1 MAQKVEI
8 EVRLDNR
15 NFSEDANKVKL
26 EISAIAHQT
35 ESEGGRMGGVFDN
48 LGKKVAGAFAVSKL
62 IEFEKKIISVRSE
75 MESLQKS
82 FESLAGE
89 QVGRKLYEDIKQF
102 ATTTPMMMNDLA
114 KGAQTLLGFNIE
126 AEKIMPILRQIGDI
140 SMGDAQKFNSLTL
153 AFAQM
158 SSTGKLMGQDLLQ
171 MINAGFNPLV
181 VMAEKSG
188 KSVAQLKDEMS
199 KGLITVEMVEDAFR
213 TATAEGGK
221 FHNMLEAQSKTMRGA
236 LSNLQGAYNDMLNE
250 IGGKQQGL
258 MLEGV
263 ELAQSFVK
271 NYEKVGQVL
280 LGIITT
286 YGTYRAAIMAV
297 NIAEGVHTGKIVL
310 KTRALR
316 AAAAA
321 QALLNK
327 TMLANPYV
335 LAATALGVL
344 VGSVIAARDGLTDA
358 ERAQRDY
365 NKTLEDAK
373 QRQKEYNDETQDA
386 IRLAQDDS
394 TATEDRESAMK
405 TLIARYPEIIQKYID
420 EKGHLT
426 DILNLKREIAAYDG
440 QMANE
445 DNRINADLYKRYIE
459 VIKKSAG
466 GHTLN
471 ETERILYEGAVKKYK
486 DATPWYEPFRQDW
499 DERAID
505 YFTNLQKQAQHAYGR
520 GKTEARVNN
529 FMETMGDMKTKD
541 LKKLVSSLSKSASR
555 IKKDN
560 QVVKVEE
567 LGDFLNSTDL
577 QGLITKANGIIN
589 ARTKP
594 KKDPPKTEPK
604 KDTEKQAKVEEK
616 MAQIKSR
623 QQVEQE
629 RAARDL
635 EFSTREAEIKAMQDG
650 TAKKVRQIELD
661 RDRELDAISRAYE
674 DMRLKRVEEAKMLWD
689 ADPKN
694 KDKNFYESV
703 DYKTASAEKR
713 IELHHGDDALLK
725 LQREERELLE
735 QAGKSDII
743 RQLDSMVNGNV
754 DVVSRPI
761 IDAAELVKKGWEG
774 AGEGIAN
781 VFSSIYDGIA
791 DGEGKEHSVI
801 ITPILPDGTVL
812 TQEELKDYIDNVL
825 SGAEDI
831 LKADS
836 KGLVVGID
844 MTMPADMAERLREG
858 KMNVEELT
866 AALETMKA
874 VIPEDTTIT
883 INTHLGEV
891 SLPDIPESATV
902 DVTVNVDDKE
912 LDALRENLGEDAT
925 VHVKMD
931 ADDVPIIDEDG
942 KIEVT
947 VETDTS
953 KLDELKQMI
962 PESAEVTVSTTIGEV
977 SLPDIPESATIRV
990 DLDADNFVKR
1000 LQDLQKEM
1008 YSPELAGKMRQKYK
1022 LATHPE
1028 LQNAEARNN
1037 AAFKNY
1043 AKGLDDIEEA
1053 TRKATYDFLKTWG
1066 DYEQQKWAITQEYE
1080 EKIRKASSPTE
1091 AADLSLQRDEELRK
1105 LEADKLMDGI
1115 DWGGVFSDLQGHTR
1129 EYLIGLRDQ
1138 LQAILNTGN
1147 LPVDQMATIQEK
1159 ISEINGEISK
1169 QNGLFQFQGDRAR
1182 EHKRL
1187 LQEEEDARKRLIDL
1201 QVEQTENEYKVEE
1214 ATKKIRDFLSSAGL
1228 DSDID
1233 IEDGLL
1239 SQFDP
1244 NSEQYKRAA
1253 EMLKNLRAAEG
1264 MLADSRKKTEKAA
1277 SEAKRAEDKA
1287 KRSSAQAVADWF
1299 SDAQKFIAEKGIDQ
1313 IPDLFNSLGLES
1325 LGEKAAQGLSAF
1337 NNASDAVTDFTS
1349 GNYIGAATKA
1359 LSAIKDVS
1367 NMLGIGGDSDKTLQK
1382 DIERLTAANEVLT
1395 KAVSDLA
1402 DKMGDATIIDAMKIY
1417 KDQIEFTNDS
1427 MKNTAEMMQ
1436 RSADDSSTGWLGLGI
1451 GSSRSSVY
1459 KINEAMSS
1467 AEWQRISR
1475 IVGKTVTT
1483 AQDFFRLTSKEM
1495 YSVFLNASDLYAK
1508 IKEYADDGYKDAAQF
1523 MDQYIEYWKELEELE
1538 TAYYEKLTNT
1548 SFDSLRDQFK
1558 SSVMDM
1564 DSDQKTLAENFE
1576 KYMKDAIFESMMLE
1590 NYDEPLKAWWKKF
1603 GDYMES
1609 GGTIDFDEQN
1619 RLRDDWNRLVTEA
1632 LEERNRLYDTM
1643 GWPTDGTT
1651 GQQSASV
1658 QAMERINVDQAN
1670 EIVGRLNAGQM
1681 IWQQGNNQRDIII
1694 QNIAVMH
1701 EVVSGGGRHLGEM
1714 VTLIQTANGHLA
1726 DIVEYNK
1733 KMYRE
1738 FGTQLD
1744 EVITQIK
1751 KSSYA

>member
-8 EVRLDNR
+8 EIRLDNR
-15 NFSEDANKVKL
+15 NFAEDANKVKL
-26 EISAIAHQT
+26 EISAIARQT
-35 ESEGGRMGGVFDN
+35 ESEGGRMGSVFDN

-62 IEFEKKIISVRSE
+62 IEFEKKVISVRSE

-89 QVGRKLYEDIKQF
+89 QIGRKLYEDIKQF

-126 AEKIMPILRQIGDI
+126 AEKIMPILREIGDI

-250 IGGKQQGL
+250 IGEKQQGL

-263 ELAQSFVK
+263 ELAQSLVK

-286 YGTYRAAIMAV
+286 YGTYRAAVMAV
-297 NIAEGVHTGKIVL
+297 NVAEGIHTGQIVL
-310 KTRALR
+310 KIRALR

-344 VGSVIAARDGLTDA
+344 VGSIIAARDGLTDA

-365 NKTLEDAK
+365 NKTLEEAK

-394 TATEDRESAMK
+394 AATEDREGAMK

-426 DILNLKREIAAYDG
+426 DILKLKREIAAYDG

-445 DNRINADLYKRYIE
+445 DNKINADLYKRYIE
-459 VIKKSAG
+459 VIKKNKAG
-466 GHTLN
+466 ESLT
-471 ETERILYEGAVKKYK
+471 ETEKILLEGANKKYG
-486 DATPWYEPFRQDW
+486 DATPWYKQFSGSWSD
-499 DERAID
+499 DSIK
-505 YFTNLQKQAQHAYGR
+505 YFTSLWKQAQHAYGR

-529 FMETMGDMKTKD
+529 FMETMGDMKTED

-560 QVVKVEE
+560 QVVKVDE
-567 LGDFLNSTDL
+567 LGDVLNSSDL
-577 QGLITKANGIIN
+577 QSLITKANGIIN

-594 KKDPPKTEPK
+594 KKNPT
-604 KDTEKQAKVEEK
+604 
-616 MAQIKSR
+616 
-623 QQVEQE
+623 
-629 RAARDL
+629 
-635 EFSTREAEIKAMQDG
+635 
-650 TAKKVRQIELD
+650 
-661 RDRELDAISRAYE
+661 
-674 DMRLKRVEEAKMLWD
+674 
-689 ADPKN
+689 
-694 KDKNFYESV
+694 
-703 DYKTASAEKR
+703 SAEKAAAQKAAEEAAAR
-713 IELHHGDDALLK
+713 RQKLFEIEQKQAEEQAAK
-725 LQREERELLE
+725 ERELKDALTNFAIASE
-735 QAGKSDII
+735 SDNA
-743 RQLDSMVNGNV
+743 RREAMQMEKDHQ
-754 DVVSRPI
+754 DK
-761 IDAAELVKKGWEG
+761 IDAINRQSEEWKKAAYKAAEERFNATNTDKTK
-774 AGEGIAN
+774 
-781 VFSSIYDGIA
+781 VFSDTA
-791 DGEGKEHSVI
+791 EGKAGWQGQGLTKDQDKI
-801 ITPILPDGTVL
+801 IKAQL
-812 TQEELKDYIDNVL
+812 
-825 SGAEDI
+825 GAENAI
-831 LKADS
+831 YS
-836 KGLVVGID
+836 
-844 MTMPADMAERLREG
+844 RY
-858 KMNVEELT
+858 VEERY
-866 AALETMKA
+866 ANE
-874 VIPEDTTIT
+874 
-883 INTHLGEV
+883 
-891 SLPDIPESATV
+891 
-902 DVTVNVDDKE
+902 
-912 LDALRENLGEDAT
+912 
-925 VHVKMD
+925 
-931 ADDVPIIDEDG
+931 
-942 KIEVT
+942 
-947 VETDTS
+947 
-953 KLDELKQMI
+953 
-962 PESAEVTVSTTIGEV
+962 
-977 SLPDIPESATIRV
+977 
-990 DLDADNFVKR
+990 
-1000 LQDLQKEM
+1000 
-1008 YSPELAGKMRQKYK
+1008 RQ
-1022 LATHPE
+1022 
-1028 LQNAEARNN
+1028 
-1037 AAFKNY
+1037 
-1043 AKGLDDIEEA
+1043 
-1053 TRKATYDFLKTWG
+1053 ATYDFLKTWG

-1091 AADLSLQRDEELRK
+1091 AAGLSLQRNEELKK

-1129 EYLIGLRDQ
+1129 EYLISLRDQ
-1138 LQAILNTGN
+1138 LQSILNTGN

-1159 ISEINGEISK
+1159 IREINGEINQ

-1201 QVEQTENEYKVEE
+1201 QMEQTENEYKVEE
-1214 ATKKIRDFLSSAGL
+1214 ATKKIRDFLSGAGL
-1228 DSDID
+1228 DSDTD

-1244 NSEQYKRAA
+1244 NSEQYKQAA
-1253 EMLKNLRAAEG
+1253 AMLTNLRVAEG
-1264 MLADSRKKTEKAA
+1264 MLADSRKKTEKAT
-1277 SEAKRAEDKA
+1277 SDAKKAEDKA
-1287 KRSSAQAVADWF
+1287 KRSSSQAVADWF
-1299 SDAQKFIAEKGIDQ
+1299 SDAQQFIAEKGIDQ
-1313 IPDLFNSLGLES
+1313 IPDLLNNLGLES
-1325 LGEKAAQGLSAF
+1325 LGEKASQGLSAF
-1337 NNASDAVTDFTS
+1337 NNAAGAAADFSS

-1359 LSAIKDVS
+1359 LSAIKDVGS
-1367 NMLGIGGDSDKTLQK
+1367 MLGIGGDSDKTLQK
-1382 DIERLTAANEVLT
+1382 DIERLTAANGVLT
-1395 KAVSDLA
+1395 NAVNELA
-1402 DKMGDATIIDAMKIY
+1402 DKMGGATIIDAMKIY
-1417 KDQIEFTNDS
+1417 KDQIEYTKEERD
-1427 MKNTAEMMQ
+1427 NTKEMMW
-1436 RSADDSSTGWLGLGI
+1436 RSAHASSTGWWGLGI
-1451 GSSRSSVY
+1451 GSSSSSENE
-1459 KINEAMSS
+1459 INEAMSS

-1475 IVGKTVTT
+1475 IVGRTVKS
-1483 AQDFFRLTSKEM
+1483 ARDFFSLTSKEM
-1495 YSVFLNASDLYAK
+1495 YSVFLNASDIYAK
-1508 IKEYADDGYKDAAQF
+1508 IKDYADDGYKDAAQF

-1538 TAYYEKLTNT
+1538 TAYYQKLTNT
-1548 SFDSLRDQFK
+1548 TFDSLRDQFK

-1603 GDYMES
+1603 GDYMKT

-1619 RLRDDWNRLVTEA
+1619 GLREDWDKLVTAA
-1632 LEERNRLYDTM
+1632 LEERNRLYETM

-1670 EIVGRLNAGQM
+1670 DIVGRLNAGQM

-1714 VTLIQTANGHLA
+1714 VTLMQFANGHLA
-1726 DIVEYNK
+1726 DIVDYCK
-1733 KMYRE
+1733 KMYDG
-1738 FGTQLD
+1738 FGDQLE
-1744 EVITQIK
+1744 EVTNQIK
-1751 KSSYA
+1751 KLNYA